1 MIDSVSVDSDLPNI
15 VELRVHRNVSSI
27 TSFEVQFL
35 NPAMLSLWCYLIYL
49 QAIQRTY
56 DLPGPLNPTA
66 KPLRQTAGEVMAYFK
81 ALNYDV
87 SHCIT
92 VFGA

>member
-87 SHCIT
+87 SYCIT

>member
-1 MIDSVSVDSDLPNI
+1 MTIEPLSPPYTT
-15 VELRVHRNVSSI
+15 
-27 TSFEVQFL
+27 TS
-35 NPAMLSLWCYLIYL
+35 NNGHSHYS

-87 SHCIT
+87 STLQYVVQIPTIT
-92 VFGA
+92 SGTHFTD

>member
-1 MIDSVSVDSDLPNI
+1 MTISYQN
-15 VELRVHRNVSSI
+15 
-27 TSFEVQFL
+27 
-35 NPAMLSLWCYLIYL
+35 Y

-87 SHCIT
+87 SRRVHI
-92 VFGA
+92 AA